1 VSSGAFDASAV
12 LVHMHRERGREVV
25 STVLPDAVI
34 SAVNASEVFARLMEM
49 GSPEQVRQDF
59 AVLRLEVVPFDMQ
72 QAIDTAELRAPTKA
86 AGLSLGDRACL
97 GLARSLGLP
106 AFTADRNWAHADLGV
121 EVRLIR

>member
-1 VSSGAFDASAV
+1 MSSGAFDASAI
-12 LVHMHRERGREVV
+12 LAYMHREPGREVV

-34 SAVNASEVFARLMEM
+34 SAVNASEVLARLMEM

-72 QAIDTAELRAPTKA
+72 QAYDAAELRAHTKA

-97 GLARSLGLP
+97 ALARSLGLP
-106 AFTADRNWAHADLGV
+106 AFTADRNWARIDVGV